1 MQGNQGFYH
10 KNLAPDSG
18 GITVY
23 KKNRTRQLTLKD
35 FNQPMGLKLN
45 PENKWVKKAE
55 RIPWEEIED
64 RYLKFGS
71 KIGVKPITT
80 GKTPI
85 VLYGELD
92 SFCLRRSLLSV
103 DSPPANL

>member
-1 MQGNQGFYH
+1 M
-10 KNLAPDSG
+10 KK
-18 GITVY
+18 ITID
-23 KKNRTRQLTLKD
+23 RRLTL
-35 FNQPMGLKLN
+35 
-45 PENKWVKKAE
+45 W
-55 RIPWEEIED
+55 
-64 RYLKFGS
+64 YLKFGS